1 MFRLTGAGFAASL
14 LAAASA
20 AALEGPQELNLSS
33 GFMPDP
39 HRITLEA
46 GGPQRATDLVSSARE
61 VGGARIG
68 EAGDQRCRGHV
79 SEEPGVRLNY
89 TTSGSLPLIVT
100 NTADFDTTLVMRAPD
115 GTWYCDDDSGEGLDA
130 QLMLESP
137 RSGVYQI
144 WPGAYSRMNTGRDAT
159 LLISELT
166 ANLTGYR
173 QAARGRGESASG
185 QPAESAAPQ
194 NTLELSGGFLPDP
207 AVVTVSAG
215 GSARPDDIMGDA
227 QPGEAGDQRCRGHL
241 DGGPD
246 LRLTFETTGRLPL
259 TVTASSI
266 ADTTLIMRAPDGT
279 WYCDDDSGDG
289 LDAQLELENPE
300 AGDYDIWVGTFSR
313 ARAGEEAF
321 VSISEIG
328 RFEDAGSGVRHD
340 DDDDDDDEFW
350 DFLGGWSDA
359 GGSDSDDE
367 AFVLDSG
374 LPAHGGVIR
383 ASLTSLLSHEQSVRT
398 TIRNDHRLA
407 AQLEGV
413 SLGQAGD
420 RRCRGHVGAAPDAHV
435 HISGRP
441 GDADIVIFS
450 AEADFD
456 TTMAV
461 LAPDGTWYCDD
472 DSGRGVQARLE
483 LNEPLTGAYKVWVGA
498 YTRANAGRDA
508 HLRVTAQ

>member
-1 MFRLTGAGFAASL
+1 MIRLTGAGFAASL

-20 AALEGPQELNLSS
+20 AVLEGPHEVRLSS

-46 GGPQRATDLVSSARE
+46 GGPQRASDLISGARE
-61 VGGARIG
+61 VGGARMG

-89 TTSGSLPLIVT
+89 TSGSLPLIVT
-100 NTADFDTTLVMRAPD
+100 NAADFDTTLVMRAPD
-115 GTWYCDDDSGEGLDA
+115 GTWYCDDDSGDGLDA
-130 QLMLESP
+130 QLMLENP
-137 RSGVYQI
+137 QSGVYQI
-144 WPGAYSRMNTGRDAT
+144 WPGAYSRRNTGRDAT
-159 LLISELT
+159 LLISELR
-166 ANLTGYR
+166 ANRTGYG
-173 QAARGRGESASG
+173 QSARARDESDNG
-185 QPAESAAPQ
+185 QPVRSAAPQ
-194 NTLELSGGFLPDP
+194 NTLELSGGFIPDP
-207 AVVTVSAG
+207 AVVTVFAG
-215 GSARPDDIMGDA
+215 GSARPDAIMGGA

-241 DGGPD
+241 DDNPD
-246 LRLTFETTGRLPL
+246 LRLTFEAGSLPL
-259 TVTASSI
+259 TVTASSV

-289 LDAQLELENPE
+289 LDAQLELEAPE
-300 AGDYDIWVGTFSR
+300 SGEYDIWVGTFSR

-321 VSISEIG
+321 LSISEVG
-328 RFEDAGSGVRHD
+328 RFEDAGSGVRDSGD
-340 DDDDDDDEFW
+340 DDDDDFW
-350 DFLGGWSDA
+350 GGFFDA
-359 GGSDSDDE
+359 WGDRGGSDSDGE

-398 TIRNDHRLA
+398 TIRNDHRLR

-413 SLGQAGD
+413 SLGEAGD
-420 RRCRGHVGAAPDAHV
+420 QRCRGHVGASPDAHV

-450 AEADFD
+450 AEAVFD
-456 TTMAV
+456 TTMAI
-461 LAPDGTWYCDD
+461 LSPDGTWYCDD

-483 LNEPLTGAYKVWVGA
+483 LNDPLTGAYKVWIGS
-498 YTRANAGRDA
+498 YTSANEGSEA